1 MKRRP
6 TRRIILTAA
15 AATVL
20 GDRAVRAQ
28 VSNRTFRVGILTAVS
43 PQVANWVAF
52 FDELG
57 KAGFVEGKNLIVDRR
72 VVDWRV
78 VGLRPEQTA
87 ASLAELVQ
95 LAPDVLVTSAPPL
108 IVAAQAATRTIP
120 TLGIADDMVASGFV
134 PSLARPG
141 GNLTGI
147 SLLASEFDG
156 KRQEILMELVPASHH
171 MAVLADLST
180 KGPAELEALRG
191 AAAMRGVE
199 LSIFPVAGPEEIAV
213 AIDKAQAAGATALNV
228 LASPIP
234 HNNRK
239 IILDRSAALRLPAIY
254 QWPETAEE
262 GGLAA
267 YGPRFTK
274 VNRQLARQ
282 LVKLLHGAKPAD
294 IPVEQPTEFE
304 LVINLK
310 TAEALG
316 LTIPP
321 SILLLADE
329 VIE

>member
-1 MKRRP
+1 MLDLHRTMKARD
-6 TRRIILTAA
+6 RIPLEQILKS
-15 AATVL
+15 L
-20 GDRAVRAQ
+20 GDPVRLSIVRQLLHAGNHEIACGCFDYD
-28 VSNRTFRVGILTAVS
+28 VAKATF
-43 PQVANWVAF
+43 
-52 FDELG
+52 
-57 KAGFVEGKNLIVDRR
+57 
-72 VVDWRV
+72 
-78 VGLRPEQTA
+78 
-87 ASLAELVQ
+87 
-95 LAPDVLVTSAPPL
+95 
-108 IVAAQAATRTIP
+108 
-120 TLGIADDMVASGFV
+120 
-134 PSLARPG
+134 
-141 GNLTGI
+141 
-147 SLLASEFDG
+147 
-156 KRQEILMELVPASHH
+156 SHH

>member
-6 TRRIILTAA
+6 SRRIILAA
-15 AATVL
+15 ATATVL
-20 GDRAVRAQ
+20 GHGAARAQ
-28 VSNRTFRVGILTAVS
+28 ERNRTFRIGMLIRAS
-43 PQVANWVAF
+43 PQVANQVAF

-78 VGLRPEQTA
+78 VGLHPEQTA
-87 ASLAELVQ
+87 ESLVELMQ
-95 LAPDVLVTSAPPL
+95 LAPDVLVASAPPF

-120 TLGIADDMVASGFV
+120 TLGIADDMLASGFV
-134 PSLARPG
+134 HSLARPG

-147 SLLASEFDG
+147 SLLASELDG
-156 KRQEILMELVPASHH
+156 KRLEILMELVPASHYL
-171 MAVLADLST
+171 AVLADLGA

-191 AAAMRGVE
+191 AAAARGVA
-199 LSIFPVAGPEEIAV
+199 LSIFPVRDPADIGSAV
-213 AIDKAQAAGATALNV
+213 DAAQVAGATALNV
-228 LASPIP
+228 LASPIL

-282 LVKLLHGAKPAD
+282 LVKLLHGANPAD

-310 TAEALG
+310 IAKALG